1 MQNQQ
6 EEINRLKAIV
16 QSLLDEAKQQ
26 GATAAEAGLSQENG
40 LSVSA
45 RLGEV
50 ETIEHHCDQGL
61 GITVYVGQ
69 RKGSASTSDLSPASI
84 KETVAA
90 ACSIARY
97 TSEDSYAGLPEPELL
112 ATEFPDLDLNHP
124 WQLSVDEAIARAIE
138 CEDAARHYHAEIS
151 NSEGATVNTHQG
163 IHVMGNSLGF
173 LQGYSST
180 RHSLS
185 CSVLAQR
192 GDSMQ
197 RDYWYSVS
205 RNAQNLESGIDI
217 GTKAAQRA
225 LRRLEGR
232 SLSTRQCPVLYSAEV
247 ASGLLSSFIG
257 AISGGSLY
265 RKSSFLLDALGTSV
279 FPEFIH
285 IYEQPH
291 LLGALGSSAYD
302 GEGIATKTRDL
313 VSGGILQSYVLGTYS
328 ARKLGLQSTGN
339 AGGVRNLTITP
350 GALDFAGLLQQMDT
364 GLLVT
369 ELMGQ
374 GVNMVTGDYSRGAA
388 GFWVER
394 GEIQYPVEE
403 ITIAGNLKD
412 MYKNLVA
419 VGNDVDYRGNVRT
432 GSILLDKM
440 SIAGE

>member
-1 MQNQQ
+1 MQNQ
-6 EEINRLKAIV
+6 EEVKRLKNSV
-16 QSLLDEAKQQ
+16 QHLLDEAKEQ
-26 GATAAEAGLSQENG
+26 GASAAEAGLSQENG

-50 ETIEHHCDQGL
+50 ETIEHHCGQGL
-61 GITVYVGQ
+61 GITVYFGQ
-69 RKGSASTSDLSPASI
+69 RKGSASTTDLSPESI
-84 KETVAA
+84 KETVTA

-97 TSEDSYAGLPEPELL
+97 TSEDVYAGLPEKELL

-124 WQLSVDEAIARAIE
+124 WSISADEAIILAVE
-138 CEDAARHYHAEIS
+138 CEDAARNFHADIS

-173 LQGYSST
+173 LQGYIST

-197 RDYWYSVS
+197 RDYWYSVA
-205 RNAQNLESGIDI
+205 RNANNLEAASAI
-217 GTKAAQRA
+217 GRKAAERA

-232 SLSTRQCPVLYSAEV
+232 SLSTRQCPVLYSAEI
-247 ASGLLSSFIG
+247 ASGLLSSFIS
-257 AISGGSLY
+257 AISGGNLY
-265 RKSSFLLDALGTSV
+265 RKASFLLDAIDTQV
-279 FPEFIH
+279 FPDFVH

-291 LLGALGSSAYD
+291 LKGALGSSAYD
-302 GEGIATKTRDL
+302 SEGVATKTRDI
-313 VSGGILQSYVLGTYS
+313 VSEGILRSYVLGTYS
-328 ARKLGLQSTGN
+328 ARKLGLRSTGN
-339 AGGVRNLTITP
+339 AGGVRNLTIDS
-350 GALDFAGLLQQMDT
+350 GDLDFQGMLKKLDT

-374 GVNMVTGDYSRGAA
+374 GVNILTGDYSRGAA
-388 GFWVER
+388 GFWVEN
-394 GEIQYPVEE
+394 GVIQYPVAE

-412 MYKNLVA
+412 MLKNIVA
-419 VGNDVDYRGNVRT
+419 IGNDIDYRGSTRT
-432 GSILLDKM
+432 GSILVEQM

>member
-1 MQNQQ
+1 MQNQ
-6 EEINRLKAIV
+6 EEVKRLKNSV
-16 QSLLDEAKQQ
+16 QHLLDEAKQQ
-26 GATAAEAGLSQENG
+26 GASAAEAGLSQENG

-50 ETIEHHCDQGL
+50 ETIEHHCGQGL
-61 GITVYVGQ
+61 GITVYFGQ
-69 RKGSASTSDLSPASI
+69 RKGSASTTDLSPESI
-84 KETVAA
+84 KETVTA

-97 TSEDSYAGLPEPELL
+97 TSEDVYAGLPEKELL

-124 WQLSVDEAIARAIE
+124 WSISADEAIILAVE
-138 CEDAARHYHAEIS
+138 CEDAARNFHADIS

-173 LQGYSST
+173 LQGYIST

-197 RDYWYSVS
+197 RDYWYSVA
-205 RNAQNLESGIDI
+205 RNPNNLEAASEI
-217 GTKAAQRA
+217 GRKAAERA

-232 SLSTRQCPVLYSAEV
+232 SLSTRQCPVLYSAEI
-247 ASGLLSSFIG
+247 ASGLLSSFIS
-257 AISGGSLY
+257 AISGGNLY
-265 RKSSFLLDALGTSV
+265 RKASFLLDAIETQV
-279 FPEFIH
+279 FPDFVH

-291 LLGALGSSAYD
+291 LKGALGSSAYD
-302 GEGIATKTRDL
+302 SEGVATKTRDI
-313 VSGGILQSYVLGTYS
+313 VSEGILRSYVLGTYS
-328 ARKLGLQSTGN
+328 ARKLGLRSTGN
-339 AGGVRNLTITP
+339 AGGVRNLTIDS
-350 GALDFAGLLQQMDT
+350 GDLDFQGMLKKLDT

-374 GVNMVTGDYSRGAA
+374 GVNILTGDYSRGAA
-388 GFWVER
+388 GFWVEN
-394 GEIQYPVEE
+394 GVIQYPVEE

-412 MYKNLVA
+412 MLKNIVA
-419 VGNDVDYRGNVRT
+419 VGNDIDYRGSTRT
-432 GSILLDKM
+432 GSILVEQM